1 VEITTP
7 EYLPPEILD
16 FVDFRMMNMSG
27 YNEKLQSQLNIHK
40 KLWQW
45 SIDIWSFGVII
56 LEILIGFPIWMSYK
70 GRTVRG
76 QKSTNGL

>member
-27 YNEKLQSQLNIHK
+27 YNEKI
-40 KLWQW
+40 
-45 SIDIWSFGVII
+45 
-56 LEILIGFPIWMSYK
+56 
-70 GRTVRG
+70 
-76 QKSTNGL
+76 